1 MVTHARTHTHTPRH
15 SDKRC
20 DFSEREA
27 TIVPTI
33 GFNEPTKL
41 MRKGLCVRLFDVGGS
56 PRIRGV
62 WHQYYPEVSRSWCCV
77 VVVWRRWTVLCCSPF

>member
-1 MVTHARTHTHTPRH
+1 
-15 SDKRC
+15 
-20 DFSEREA
+20 
-27 TIVPTI
+27 
-33 GFNEPTKL
+33 